1 MAKLVHV
8 EWKFKP
14 RKPTQTVFPQTNS
27 HIWARFKTNLES
39 KAAFLCREMLNP
51 PHPPIICPRL
61 QTPGGGIR
69 LSESHARSIR
79 AAASLQL
86 CCIIKKMERKKQL
99 INSVRPLPPIALGN
113 LLRSP
118 RSVCPQIPA
127 RSPNFEW

>member
-61 QTPGGGIR
+61 QTPGGDPPVRIACTLHPSRRFLTVVLYNQKDGK
-69 LSESHARSIR
+69 EK
-79 AAASLQL
+79 AAH
-86 CCIIKKMERKKQL
+86 
-99 INSVRPLPPIALGN
+99 
-113 LLRSP
+113 
-118 RSVCPQIPA
+118 
-127 RSPNFEW
+127 